1 MVGIKVKDLDFNI
14 KSSIDRKEL
23 TANIVELD
31 TEVDKDL
38 LNLKEMLEK
47 LPQLLNHMRGTIE
60 AMQEGTNKN
69 NDYEEKKDEIEE
81 QLEELE
87 DLSQT
92 LQKFDGDYQ
101 FFKDRKDG
109 LKTGVKNIDQK
120 QKVYEQLNEQKDEI
134 NNLLSDVIDC
144 QEQLEDLKNDIGDC
158 EIPTNIA
165 KRK

>member
-23 TANIVELD
+23 TANIEELD

-87 DLSQT
+87 DLS
-92 LQKFDGDYQ
+92 
-101 FFKDRKDG
+101 
-109 LKTGVKNIDQK
+109 
-120 QKVYEQLNEQKDEI
+120 
-134 NNLLSDVIDC
+134 
-144 QEQLEDLKNDIGDC
+144 
-158 EIPTNIA
+158 
-165 KRK
+165 